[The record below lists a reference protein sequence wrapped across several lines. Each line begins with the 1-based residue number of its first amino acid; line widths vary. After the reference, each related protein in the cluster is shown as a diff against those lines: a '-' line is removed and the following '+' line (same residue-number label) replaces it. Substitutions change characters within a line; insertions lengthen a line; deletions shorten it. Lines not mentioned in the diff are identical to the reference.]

1 MIYSPATPAT
11 TPPNAPSMKPRRSE
25 PEARRPSA
33 VESVFISYQHA
44 IKRVIA
50 RITGSR
56 TDVDDLAQEL
66 FLRTVAAEARRP
78 IDNPKAYVFE
88 AARNIA
94 RTERTLR
101 SRRVL
106 EVIENAVDTDICA
119 EELSAEAVSV
129 GQERFAMFCEA
140 VALLPRQC
148 RKAFLLRKV
157 YSWSHREIAGALG
170 ISESTVEKHIGTALA
185 RCAAYIRTHER
196 GEERTA
202 RVQQISA
209 RRHL

>member
-1 MIYSPATPAT
+1 MICFSAPATARFVQ
-11 TPPNAPSMKPRRSE
+11 PSIKQRCSE
-25 PEARRPSA
+25 SETRRPSA

-101 SRRVL
+101 TRRVL
-106 EVIENAVDTDICA
+106 EVIENAANSDAGA
-119 EELSAEAVSV
+119 EELSAEAVTV

-140 VALLPRQC
+140 VTLLPPQC

-157 YSWSHREIAGALG
+157 YGWSHKEIAASLA

-196 GEERTA
+196 GEERSA

-209 RRHL
+209 RRRS

>member
-1 MIYSPATPAT
+1 
-11 TPPNAPSMKPRRSE
+11 MKQSHSE
-25 PEARRPSA
+25 PETRRPSG

-66 FLRTVAAEARRP
+66 FLRTVAAEARRT

-94 RTERTLR
+94 RTERATR
-101 SRRVL
+101 TRRVL
-106 EVIENAVDTDICA
+106 EVIENAVDTEVCA
-119 EELSAEAVSV
+119 EELSAEAVTV

-140 VALLPRQC
+140 VTLLPPQC
-148 RKAFLLRKV
+148 RKTFLLRKV
-157 YSWSHREIAGALG
+157 YGWSHKEIAASLG

-196 GEERTA
+196 GEERSA

-209 RRHL
+209 RRRL

>member
-1 MIYSPATPAT
+1 
-11 TPPNAPSMKPRRSE
+11 MKQRSSG

-33 VESVFISYQHA
+33 VESVFLSYEHA

-66 FLRTVAAEARRP
+66 FLRTVAAEAQRP

-94 RTERTLR
+94 RTERTTR

-106 EVIENAVDTDICA
+106 EMVVDAVDTDACA
-119 EELSAEAVSV
+119 EELSAEAVSM

-140 VALLPRQC
+140 VALLPPQC

-157 YSWSHREIAGALG
+157 YSWSHKEIAASLG

-196 GEERTA
+196 GEQRSA

-209 RRHL
+209 RARL

>member
-1 MIYSPATPAT
+1 
-11 TPPNAPSMKPRRSE
+11 MKQRSSE

-33 VESVFISYQHA
+33 VESAFLSYEHA

-66 FLRTVAAEARRP
+66 YLRTVAAEAQRP
-78 IDNPKAYVFE
+78 INNPKAYLFE

-94 RTERTLR
+94 RTERATR
-101 SRRVL
+101 TRRVL
-106 EVIENAVDTDICA
+106 EIIGDALNTDVCA
-119 EELSAEAVSV
+119 EELSAEAVSI

-140 VALLPRQC
+140 VALLPPQC
-148 RKAFLLRKV
+148 RKVFLMRKV
-157 YSWSHREIAGALG
+157 YGRSHREIAAALG

-202 RVQQISA
+202 RVQQIAA
-209 RRHL
+209 RRRP

>member
-1 MIYSPATPAT
+1 
-11 TPPNAPSMKPRRSE
+11 MKQRCSGH
-25 PEARRPSA
+25 EARRPSA
-33 VESVFISYQHA
+33 IESAFLSYEHA

-66 FLRTVAAEARRP
+66 FLRTVTAEARRP
-78 IDNPKAYVFE
+78 IDNPKAYLFE

-94 RTERTLR
+94 RTERATR
-101 SRRVL
+101 TRRVL
-106 EVIENAVDTDICA
+106 EIIEDAVNTGVCA
-119 EELSAEAVSV
+119 EELSAEAVSM

-140 VALLPRQC
+140 VALLPPQC

-157 YSWSHREIAGALG
+157 NSWSHKEIAASLG

-196 GEERTA
+196 GEERSA

-209 RRHL
+209 RRRL

>member
-1 MIYSPATPAT
+1 
-11 TPPNAPSMKPRRSE
+11 MKQRCSG

-33 VESVFISYQHA
+33 IESAFLSYQHA

-66 FLRTVAAEARRP
+66 FLRTVAAEAQRP
-78 IDNPKAYVFE
+78 IDNPKAYLFE

-94 RTERTLR
+94 RTERTTR
-101 SRRVL
+101 TRRVL
-106 EVIENAVDTDICA
+106 EIIDDAVNSDVCA
-119 EELSAEAVSV
+119 QELSAEAVSMA
-129 GQERFAMFCEA
+129 QERFAMFCEA
-140 VALLPRQC
+140 VALLPPQC

-157 YSWSHREIAGALG
+157 YSWSHKEIAASLG
-170 ISESTVEKHIGTALA
+170 ISESTVEKHIGNALA

-196 GEERTA
+196 GEERSA
-202 RVQQISA
+202 RVQEISA
-209 RRHL
+209 RRRS